1 LSVLLLVPNANRFK
15 LSGMKCYHIF
25 LGYEDL
31 AGPQVAVD
39 ARNLI
44 ATCHHHQ
51 HQLVSPV
58 HLDHQVHPVHPD
70 VMVPQVLLVLL
81 VLLAL
86 QVQWVLLVPLAE
98 LGHPGQSVPL
108 DKKDQLVLLEQV
120 LLELLEPLVKME
132 LLVKMEATVLPD
144 QRELVVFLE
153 QLEPLVKMVKLA
165 QEVNLVRQDFLD
177 QPELL
182 AVLDLPENL
191 EPPVPLVPLDPLEP
205 PLAPLMV
212 FLALPVRMVP
222 LVKMVNLVPL
232 ELKETLEHLE
242 RMVPL
247 VQTE

>member
-1 LSVLLLVPNANRFK
+1 
-15 LSGMKCYHIF
+15 
-25 LGYEDL
+25 
-31 AGPQVAVD
+31 
-39 ARNLI
+39 
-44 ATCHHHQ
+44 
-51 HQLVSPV
+51 
-58 HLDHQVHPVHPD
+58 
-70 VMVPQVLLVLL
+70 
-81 VLLAL
+81 
-86 QVQWVLLVPLAE
+86 
-98 LGHPGQSVPL
+98 
-108 DKKDQLVLLEQV
+108 
-120 LLELLEPLVKME
+120 
-132 LLVKMEATVLPD
+132 VLPD
-144 QRELVVFLE
+144 QRELMVFLE